1 MINSFSAL
9 ESDSTSIF
17 VILIWVVPSAY
28 AVVKLEAKIA
38 VKNARKIKA
47 TNFLNDYI
55 INPFLLYSFIYE
67 IKMEMTKICIGIWNY
82 CFSFQRELWRFIFV
96 WCLTFIWI
104 KIFGRILIINYIRY

>member
-38 VKNARKIKA
+38 VKKAREISA
-47 TNFLNDYI
+47 TNFLNDFI

-67 IKMEMTKICIGIWNY
+67 IIMETLKICKEMWNH
-82 CFSFQRELWRFIFV
+82 CFSFQR
-96 WCLTFIWI
+96 
-104 KIFGRILIINYIRY
+104 KISK